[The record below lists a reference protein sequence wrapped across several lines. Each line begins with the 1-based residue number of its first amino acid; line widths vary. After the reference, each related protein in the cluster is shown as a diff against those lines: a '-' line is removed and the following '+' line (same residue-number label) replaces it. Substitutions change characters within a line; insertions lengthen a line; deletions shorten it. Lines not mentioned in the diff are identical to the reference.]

1 MSKLHDSAPGASGLR
16 ASAWKALAD
25 DRTTFDLIRNFV
37 IEFWESEV
45 LPCSREVGLLSILL
59 KKGDFSLPG
68 SYRGIMM
75 LDVGYL
81 QDNRPH
87 ILLARLNNIK
97 GSSKHLDREAQCGF
111 RNGSGCTDR
120 YFHNQIARDQEERT
134 QPRAWIQFLDLVKAF
149 GKVPRELLWRVLTKV
164 GVPDKMVSILKAMH
178 KNVEVLFEV
187 DDV

>member
-1 MSKLHDSAPGASGLR
+1 
-16 ASAWKALAD
+16 
-25 DRTTFDLIRNFV
+25 
-37 IEFWESEV
+37 
-45 LPCSREVGLLSILL
+45 
-59 KKGDFSLPG
+59 
-68 SYRGIMM
+68 M

-187 DDV
+187 DDVQKKLDSIIGVKQGDLLGT